1 MIEIEINAR
10 ELQARIEQAAAW
22 PSHLTHA
29 RRLKRACQPS
39 PPPGNGALKRHRRR
53 AQAASIC
60 SSITDGG
67 RRVYSDGPLV
77 RTIRADYLVAS
88 FAASWMSLPACS
100 IFSPA

>member
-39 PPPGNGALKRHRRR
+39 PPPCNGALKRHRRH
-53 AQAASIC
+53 AQAALVC

-67 RRVYSDGPLV
+67 RRVYSHGP
-77 RTIRADYLVAS
+77 RTIRADYLLAS